1 MSDVEVIRIAEPPR
15 SNHFPPFIFLSKIER
30 KILAVSEVL
39 YQRFVPIERITERL
53 IDDVTSMDKF
63 LYIHKYC
70 MELLRKLDDMP
81 AAILVI
87 CEKLTRDRRRQ
98 EKILSKKSVIQQNR
112 FEMWTKQIKHQ
123 FTPIPKFK
131 RVNIVSPIVV
141 KGRSKL

>member
-1 MSDVEVIRIAEPPR
+1 M
-15 SNHFPPFIFLSKIER
+15 
-30 KILAVSEVL
+30 L

-70 MELLRKLDDMP
+70 MELLRKLDNIP
-81 AAILVI
+81 AAILET

-123 FTPIPKFK
+123 FTAIPKFR
-131 RVNIVSPIVV
+131 RVNIVSPIVI
-141 KGRSKL
+141 KGRRKL